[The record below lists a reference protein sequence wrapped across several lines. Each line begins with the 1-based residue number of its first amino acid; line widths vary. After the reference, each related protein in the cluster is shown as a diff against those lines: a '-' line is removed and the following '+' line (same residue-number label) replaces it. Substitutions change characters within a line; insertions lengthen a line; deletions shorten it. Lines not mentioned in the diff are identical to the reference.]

1 MKIAFWIFY
10 GILTTLFAAVLELN
24 HNTMLGWLVFLFV
37 AAVFPF
43 FFKHVFSKMWV
54 LKLIAWVLYIA
65 LFFAVLIIS
74 WPPVKAIPA
83 SDASKPVATE
93 AIRTQFGK
101 VSGVYTADKSVE
113 VYAGIPYAKPPVGDL
128 RWRAPQDP
136 EPWEGVLECAYF
148 APMSMQTT
156 NLPVYDSLVRIIGY
170 HDYKISLNDN
180 FIPPVSEDSLYIN
193 VWKPAGKQSGLP
205 VLVYIHGGSLQTGQP
220 WYKDYNGATFAK
232 NGVVTVN
239 MGYRLGVFGFYA
251 DEQLLKEDGTTG
263 NYGLLDQIKALQWVR
278 DNIAAFGGDPD
289 NVTIVGESA
298 GSVCV
303 DALCVSPLAKGL
315 FRRAILESST
325 VSSVNPPHSY
335 RTLESAL
342 KSGSSMKARYNCS
355 SAEDLRKLDAL
366 TLVGELSSQHHI
378 TIDGY
383 VLPASPYELRKQGVH
398 NEEALLHG
406 FNLEESGPFIIFGKA
421 NLKNYE
427 SKIRAYFKDVA
438 DDVLA
443 LYPASTNA
451 EADRYWAEVYGAVFF
466 NYPHYC
472 LNRLAA
478 EEGIPTYEYLFSK
491 DNRSLGSWHSGELI
505 YAFGRIP
512 EKSKLYSDA
521 DRGLSSLMNSY
532 WVNFAKTGNP
542 NGDGLP
548 VFEQNA
554 SSTRLMEFGDNIG
567 MIDEPYLKLYE
578 IMDRWQGFTL

>member
-1 MKIAFWIFY
+1 MKLVFWIFY
-10 GILTTLFAAVLELN
+10 GILTTLFAAFLELN
-24 HNTMLGWLVFLFV
+24 RNTLLGWFIFLFV
-37 AAVFPF
+37 AALFPV
-43 FFKHVFSKMWV
+43 FFKYVFSGKWI
-54 LKLIAWVLYIA
+54 LKFIAWVLYIF
-65 LFFAVLIIS
+65 LFVAIVAVS
-74 WPPVKAIPA
+74 WPPVKAVPA
-83 SDASKPVATE
+83 SDASKPVATG
-93 AIRTQFGK
+93 AVRTQFGQ
-101 VSGVYTADKSVE
+101 VSGVYTANGKVE
-113 VYAGIPYAKPPVGDL
+113 VYAGIPYAKPPVGEL
-128 RWRAPQDP
+128 RWTPPQDP
-136 EPWEGVLECAYF
+136 EPWEGVRECTSF

-156 NLPVYDSLVRIIGY
+156 NLPIYDTLVRLIGY
-170 HDYKISLNDN
+170 SELTISLKDN
-180 FIPPVSEDSLYIN
+180 YRPPVSEDSLYVN
-193 VWKPAGKQSGLP
+193 VWKPAGEQHDLP

-220 WYKDYNGATFAK
+220 WYKDYNGATFAE

-251 DEQLLKEDGTTG
+251 DEELLEKDGTTG
-263 NYGLLDQIKALQWVR
+263 NYGLLDQIKALQWVQ
-278 DNIAAFGGDPD
+278 DNIAAFGGDPN

-325 VSSVNPPHSY
+325 VSGVNPPHSY
-335 RTLESAL
+335 RDFESAL
-342 KSGSSMKARYNCS
+342 RSGASLKARYNS
-355 SAEDLRKLDAL
+355 SSVEDLRKLDAS

-406 FNLEESGPFIIFGKA
+406 FNLEESGPFILFGKA

-427 SKIRAYFKDVA
+427 SKIRTYFRDVA

-443 LYPASTNA
+443 LNPASTNA
-451 EADRYWAEVYGAVFF
+451 EADKYWAEVYGAVFF

-472 LNRLAA
+472 LNRLAV

-512 EKSKLYSDA
+512 EKSKLYSEA
-521 DRGLSSLMNSY
+521 DRSLSSLMNSY

-542 NGDGLP
+542 NGEGLP
-548 VFEQNA
+548 VFEQNT
-554 SSTRLMEFGDNIG
+554 SSVRLMEFGDNIG
-567 MIDEPYLKLYE
+567 MIDEPYLGFYE